1 MNILLDVAKRQNAKG
16 KYNDAALMIIR
27 YKFHD
32 HFDLVKMMLLL
43 ADLNKLETAKM
54 LIAHDD

>member
-1 MNILLDVAKRQNAKG
+1 
-16 KYNDAALMIIR
+16 MIIR

-32 HFDLVKMMLLL
+32 HFDLAKMMLFL